1 MGIIGEFNMNLGAVL
16 NKIVR
21 IFGYCRVMN

>member
-1 MGIIGEFNMNLGAVL
+1 MNLGAVL